1 MKLSKI
7 TYLYL
12 YIPDLTL
19 GALGVMYEI
28 PKSGPITIST
38 GIDQPDWKKLNNS
51 LIIIILY
58 TNFITNFF

>member
-1 MKLSKI
+1 MRQVVLYNWSLVKLSKI

-38 GIDQPDWKKLNNS
+38 GIDQPD
-51 LIIIILY
+51 
-58 TNFITNFF
+58 